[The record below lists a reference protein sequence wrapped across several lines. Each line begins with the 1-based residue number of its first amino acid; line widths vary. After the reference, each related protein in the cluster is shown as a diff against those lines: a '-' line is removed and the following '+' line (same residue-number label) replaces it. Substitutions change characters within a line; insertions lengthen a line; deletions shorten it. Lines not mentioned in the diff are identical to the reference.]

1 MKKVNDLANELGVTR
16 QGILYYVEDKSEI
29 IKIDGVNYIEDD
41 VEKRISKKILY
52 KQAKKNN
59 KANGDK
65 QLLNTLD
72 EVENLEHQL
81 RKQDKTIA
89 FLQKQLNEKD
99 KQIENFQKLLT
110 DQQHIT
116 LDYIKKSDEQEKRI
130 EHLQAPANV
139 SGVKKGQK
147 RGLIGK
153 LIDLI

>member
-16 QGILYYVEDKSEI
+16 QGILYYIEDKNEI
-29 IKIDGVNYIEDD
+29 IKIDGVNYIDDD

-72 EVENLEHQL
+72 EVENLEQQL

-130 EHLQAPANV
+130 EHLKAPANV